1 MSLAHV
7 IEAHALRRHYTDQP
21 VLVDVSLSVGEGE
34 RVALMGPSGSG
45 KTTLLN
51 CLGGVDRPD
60 SGEIILLG
68 RKLNDLSGNDLA
80 HLRRTKI
87 GTIFQFFHLLPTL
100 TVFENIE
107 LPLQLTGLSRSERV
121 ARITPLLERVGLTA
135 RGDAFPD
142 EMSGGE
148 QQRVAVAR
156 ALAHRPALILADEPT
171 GNLDSVNGAAVL
183 QLLRELTDETRTAL
197 LLVTHSAEAAAICH
211 RTIHLRDG
219 RIERIAAQPAP
230 TVNAR

>member
-1 MSLAHV
+1 MLLAQV
-7 IEAHALRRHYTDQP
+7 IEARSLRRAYADQP
-21 VLVDVSLSVGEGE
+21 VLIDVSLSVAEGE

-60 SGEIILLG
+60 GGEIILLG
-68 RKLNDLSGNDLA
+68 EPLNQLSGNGLA
-80 HLRRTKI
+80 ELRRTKI

-107 LPLQLTGLSRSERV
+107 LPLQLTGAARAERSVR
-121 ARITPLLERVGLTA
+121 TTTLLERVGLASRA
-135 RGDAFPD
+135 RAFPG

-156 ALAHRPALILADEPT
+156 ALVHRPALILADEPT

-197 LLVTHSAEAAAICH
+197 VLVTHSAEAAAICH

-219 RIERIAAQPAP
+219 QIERVAAQPVPLAS
-230 TVNAR
+230 R

>member
-1 MSLAHV
+1 MLLAQV
-7 IEAHALRRHYTDQP
+7 IEARSLRRAYADQP
-21 VLVDVSLSVGEGE
+21 VLIDVSLSVAEGE

-60 SGEIILLG
+60 GGEIILLG
-68 RKLNDLSGNDLA
+68 EPLNQLSGNGLA
-80 HLRRTKI
+80 ELRRTKI

-107 LPLQLTGLSRSERV
+107 LPLQLTGV
-121 ARITPLLERVGLTA
+121 ARAERSVRTTTLLERVGLASRA
-135 RGDAFPD
+135 RAFPG

-156 ALAHRPALILADEPT
+156 ALVHRPALILADEPT

-197 LLVTHSAEAAAICH
+197 VLVTHSAEAAAICH

-219 RIERIAAQPAP
+219 QIERVAAQPVPLAS
-230 TVNAR
+230 R